1 MVKIIEIFKY
11 KIVKNC
17 QKMTK
22 IGKNTKWQFCVQNV
36 KIFVDF
42 LFFKTNFFIF
52 EPFLEVSWFCNFKI
66 VTKNRV
72 FWYVPEMS
80 QIFLK
85 LLSKYGNWT
94 HIKMKNHKNQNSKMS
109 KNRKFHAW
117 HVMKMF
123 YVFWYVIFKILYA
136 KSEKKQSNNECT
148 RFCHFCAKNGHFGHF
163 RDFQIWNSVFRRL
176 KLNARKCAKS
186 AKFVQKCAQKWH
198 FLHLGQAAFLENK

>member
-1 MVKIIEIFKY
+1 MS
-11 KIVKNC
+11 KIVKKW
-17 QKMTK
+17 QKLT
-22 IGKNTKWQFCVQNV
+22 KNTKWQFCVQNV

-85 LLSKYGNWT
+85 LLAKYGNWT
-94 HIKMKNHKNQNSKMS
+94 HVKMKNHKKSKFENVKKQKISRVTRSEKCFMH
-109 KNRKFHAW
+109 FD
-117 HVMKMF
+117 MLF
-123 YVFWYVIFKILYA
+123 LKILYA

-148 RFCHFCAKNGHFGHF
+148 RFCHFWPKMAIFGHF

>member
-148 RFCHFCAKNGHFGHF
+148 RFCHFWPKMAIFGHF

-186 AKFVQKCAQKWH
+186 AKFVQKCAQKCH
-198 FLHLGQAAFLENK
+198 FLHLGQAAFL